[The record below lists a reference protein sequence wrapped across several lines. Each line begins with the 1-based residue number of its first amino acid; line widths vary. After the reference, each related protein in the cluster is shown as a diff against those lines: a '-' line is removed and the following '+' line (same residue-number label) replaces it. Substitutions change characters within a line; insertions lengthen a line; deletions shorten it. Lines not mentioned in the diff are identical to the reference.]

1 MSGARD
7 SPRLQSSGRG
17 PDRST
22 PEQGIG
28 AKVKRSD
35 GVLAVVH
42 PMAFVPA
49 LLAMARVWSS
59 VDYYSHGF
67 LVPLLSF
74 WIARDCWRRGL
85 AASHAPRAR
94 LALAAAVA
102 IYGLGLAANL
112 VAVQGFALVAAL
124 AAFVWS
130 VWGRAALGAL
140 AFPIAFLLFMVPV
153 PPTWLTPVIVSLQL
167 VVSSAAV
174 GFLHLF
180 DFSVVRQGNVL
191 LLGSGESLFVEEA
204 CSGITSI
211 VTLLPL
217 AVVLAR
223 FTLDPGWRRAA
234 LVALVVPIAMLG
246 NLVRVIATVAAAG
259 RWGAA
264 RATEG
269 SLHESAGIITFAGAC
284 LLLIA
289 IGVVLGRGQPEVAP
303 RNVA

>member
-1 MSGARD
+1 VARE
-7 SPRLQSSGRG
+7 G
-17 PDRST
+17 
-22 PEQGIG
+22 
-28 AKVKRSD
+28 
-35 GVLAVVH
+35 
-42 PMAFVPA
+42 
-49 LLAMARVWSS
+49 
-59 VDYYSHGF
+59 
-67 LVPLLSF
+67 
-74 WIARDCWRRGL
+74 
-85 AASHAPRAR
+85 
-94 LALAAAVA
+94 
-102 IYGLGLAANL
+102 
-112 VAVQGFALVAAL
+112 
-124 AAFVWS
+124 
-130 VWGRAALGAL
+130 
-140 AFPIAFLLFMVPV
+140 
-153 PPTWLTPVIVSLQL
+153 VSLREAAEAVEIDNAQARYGWSGDL
-167 VVSSAAV
+167 VEIRDPS
-174 GFLHLF
+174 
-180 DFSVVRQGNVL
+180 SVVRQGNVL